1 VLAGST
7 VSRALSVA
15 DSVGV
20 AVALGLGEVDASPD
34 PGADGA
40 SEGSEVLAVGLG
52 SSVAV
57 ALGLGEVDASPDPG
71 SDGETSQG
79 SSVAAFDCAA
89 LADGSPVVAWA
100 VPDSM
105 RAAVVRAIRVE

>member
-15 DSVGV
+15 DSVG
-20 AVALGLGEVDASPD
+20 
-34 PGADGA
+34 
-40 SEGSEVLAVGLG
+40 
-52 SSVAV
+52 VAV